1 MPEAQSNND
10 LQGALLHFAVQELV
24 RHQRE
29 EFPPLWTRESWAKFL
44 IWLALQC
51 GAGVQQQELEAFAH
65 ALGPVLT
72 GRLRRLFFERELGD
86 LDLKVMADPAEA
98 QVLVMPLGPA
108 RPLAEADVQA
118 ALGQVKL
125 TELVLAEPSSWQQR
139 SPNGSRRPERVTSS
153 RQPRRRCSLRWG
165 RPRLKLGPVPT
176 PRQAPPPWRGS
187 KGGKGRTAAGRR
199 T

>member
-1 MPEAQSNND
+1 MTEAQSNND
-10 LQGALLHFAVQELV
+10 LQGALLHFAVEELV

-98 QVLVMPLGPA
+98 QVLVIPCTGSAGNLPLDRIA
-108 RPLAEADVQA
+108 RALDRLGLAERVQQNQLGWRQLEA
-118 ALGQVKL
+118 AI
-125 TELVLAEPSSWQQR
+125 AI
-139 SPNGSRRPERVTSS
+139 
-153 RQPRRRCSLRWG
+153 
-165 RPRLKLGPVPT
+165 
-176 PRQAPPPWRGS
+176 PWET
-187 KGGKGRTAAGRR
+187 GKA
-199 T
+199 

>member
-1 MPEAQSNND
+1 MTEAQSNHD
-10 LQGALLHFAVQELV
+10 LQGALLHFAVEELV
-24 RHQRE
+24 RHQRQ

-108 RPLAEADVQA
+108 RQLPEAEVQA
-118 ALGQVKL
+118 ALVQAKL
-125 TELVLAEPSSWQQR
+125 HEFVQAEPSSWQQLDAL
-139 SPNGSRRPERVTSS
+139 V
-153 RQPRRRCSLRWG
+153 
-165 RPRLKLGPVPT
+165 
-176 PRQAPPPWRGS
+176 AIPWR
-187 KGGKGRTAAGRR
+187 AAPEA
-199 T
+199 

>member
-1 MPEAQSNND
+1 MEARSNDD
-10 LQGALLHFAVQELV
+10 LQGALLHFAVEELV

-51 GAGVQQQELEAFAH
+51 GAGVQQPELEAFAH

-98 QVLVMPLGPA
+98 QLLVMPLGPA
-108 RPLAEADVQA
+108 RPLPEAEVHA
-118 ALGQVKL
+118 ALAQAKL
-125 TELVLAEPSSWQQR
+125 SELVLSDPSNWQQLEALVAI
-139 SPNGSRRPERVTSS
+139 PWCAAPE
-153 RQPRRRCSLRWG
+153 
-165 RPRLKLGPVPT
+165 
-176 PRQAPPPWRGS
+176 A
-187 KGGKGRTAAGRR
+187 
-199 T
+199 

>member
-1 MPEAQSNND
+1 MEAQSNND
-10 LQGALLHFAVQELV
+10 LQGALLHFAVEELV

-108 RPLAEADVQA
+108 VPLAEGDVKA
-118 ALGQVKL
+118 ALDQV
-125 TELVLAEPSSWQQR
+125 
-139 SPNGSRRPERVTSS
+139 
-153 RQPRRRCSLRWG
+153 
-165 RPRLKLGPVPT
+165 
-176 PRQAPPPWRGS
+176 
-187 KGGKGRTAAGRR
+187 
-199 T
+199 

>member
-1 MPEAQSNND
+1 MGEAQSNND
-10 LQGALLHFAVQELV
+10 LQGALLHFAVEELV

-98 QVLVMPLGPA
+98 HVLVMPLGPA
-108 RPLAEADVQA
+108 RQLPEAEVQA
-118 ALGQVKL
+118 ALVQAKL
-125 TELVLAEPSSWQQR
+125 HEFVQAEPSSWQQLDAL
-139 SPNGSRRPERVTSS
+139 V
-153 RQPRRRCSLRWG
+153 
-165 RPRLKLGPVPT
+165 
-176 PRQAPPPWRGS
+176 AIPWR
-187 KGGKGRTAAGRR
+187 AAPEA
-199 T
+199 